1 MPHISLILLE
11 SGIECSVFAALYP
24 IRPFRSP
31 PGGIFQTADVL
42 FQPLIFRNF
51 GVILHLFDSIP
62 GRKISLL
69 YFDIF
74 LIDRQNVVDTP
85 IEKSPVVR
93 DEDKGYV
100 GHKAAKMMSRSKS
113 IENRKIKA
121 AEEKR
126 QLLKNVESQKE
137 LKILPLVFHSD
148 PVAELR
154 NVSVDYGTGQA
165 VCSGVS
171 FSVRQG
177 ERIALKGKNG
187 SGKIGRAHV

>member
-11 SGIECSVFAALYP
+11 SGIECSVFAALHP

-69 YFDIF
+69 HFDIF

-85 IEKSPVVR
+85 VEKSPVVR
-93 DEDKGYV
+93 DEDKALFLFQIRGQKPAPFLIQMIRRLV
-100 GHKAAKMMSRSKS
+100 D
-113 IENRKIKA
+113 E
-121 AEEKR
+121 
-126 QLLKNVESQKE
+126 QKE
-137 LKILPLVFHSD
+137 IFSKKQRRQQNLRLFSERKLGKWPIKRLLR
-148 PVAELR
+148 AE
-154 NVSVDYGTGQA
+154 N
-165 VCSGVS
+165 
-171 FSVRQG
+171 
-177 ERIALKGKNG
+177 
-187 SGKIGRAHV
+187 